1 MKRELDEKLVKE
13 FPLLYADRNA
23 SIRETAMCWGFECG
37 DGWFDIIWD
46 LSSKIEPL
54 IQAYIDDNDN
64 ALCKSSHPRASQVKE
79 KFGGLRFY
87 MTDCTDEMRSL
98 IDHTE
103 DLSYSTCE
111 TCGQPGTVRRTGWI
125 SILCDACNEKK
136 TAVKI
141 ISKD

>member
-54 IQAYIDDNDN
+54 IRAYIDNNNN
-64 ALCKSSHPRASQVKE
+64 ALCKSSYPRASQVKE

-87 MTDCTDEMRSL
+87 MANSTDEMRSL
-98 IDHTE
+98 IRHTE
-103 DLSYSTCE
+103 GLSYITCE
-111 TCGQPGTVRRTGWI
+111 SCGQPGTIRKTGWM
-125 SILCDACNEKK
+125 STLCDICNEKK